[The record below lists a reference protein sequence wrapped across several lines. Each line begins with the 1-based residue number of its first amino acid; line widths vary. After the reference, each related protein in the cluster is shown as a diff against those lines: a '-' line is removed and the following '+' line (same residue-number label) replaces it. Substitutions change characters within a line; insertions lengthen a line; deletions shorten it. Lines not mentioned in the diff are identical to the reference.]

1 MLRPLS
7 YELAPQGE
15 FAERG
20 GVGVG
25 LGVGF
30 GVWFEFWVE
39 LEVVGV
45 GTGIG
50 VVGICMEIAWH
61 CPLV

>member
-15 FAERG
+15 FAGRG
-20 GVGVG
+20 DAGVGVG
-25 LGVGF
+25 VGF
-30 GVWFEFWVE
+30 DLWVE
-39 LEVVGV
+39 LEVAVVVGV
-45 GTGIG
+45 RTGIG
-50 VVGICMEIAWH
+50 VVGICIEIAWH